1 MWLVAIAITDKT
13 LCLSLF
19 CLVCFNI
26 CSIFSGLSVMSFH
39 ALNTHHL
46 FEWHHSL
53 PKAALLWK
61 LSRWLLHIRPHLPV
75 ALAKPMLTVGLFRS
89 LILKS
94 WTSTNTAK
102 HSTVPSNLKWAHCNS
117 VRVGFSLGM
126 CNLKTFNFRYFW
138 YVVPLLMAITS
149 KIYSCGMSQK
159 QLKLKMM
166 L

>member
-1 MWLVAIAITDKT
+1 MFLMAIAITGKT
-13 LCLSLF
+13 LCCSLL

-26 CSIFSGLSVMSFH
+26 CSIFSGLCVMSFH

-46 FEWHHSL
+46 FGWHHCL
-53 PKAALLWK
+53 PKTALLWK

-102 HSTVPSNLKWAHCNS
+102 HSTSPSNLKWAHYSS
-117 VRVGFSLGM
+117 VRGGFSLSM
-126 CNLKTFNFRYFW
+126 CKLKVFNFRHFC
-138 YVVPLLMAITS
+138 YVVIWLMVITS
-149 KIYSCGMSQK
+149 KIYSWGMSQK
-159 QLKLKMM
+159 QLKLKMV